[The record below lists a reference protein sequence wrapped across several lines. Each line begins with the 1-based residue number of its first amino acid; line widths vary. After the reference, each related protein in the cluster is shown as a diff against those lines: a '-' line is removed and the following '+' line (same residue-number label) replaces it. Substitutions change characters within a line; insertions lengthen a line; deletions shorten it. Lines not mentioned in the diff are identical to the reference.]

1 VILSREDSMVND
13 MNHPAFSLFH
23 RARSTPY
30 DPARLEFL
38 AAAALPH
45 SLSIANKNNADLA
58 TLPAVDI
65 SILGARAMAKV
76 HRDFLG
82 IPGPTDVITFPY
94 GEILVCAPVAAARAR
109 EFGHD
114 TTTEL
119 ALYIIHGLLHL
130 SGHDDTTPALARQ
143 MAATQEK
150 ILKKILTHPKIRAL
164 LNSSNHALS
173 CSP

>member
-1 VILSREDSMVND
+1 MPRISI
-13 MNHPAFSLFH
+13 AH
-23 RARSTPY
+23 RCRTTPC
-30 DPARLEFL
+30 DAPRLERL
-38 AAAALPH
+38 AAAAWPH
-45 SLSIANKNNADLA
+45 CLSIAKKHHAELA
-58 TLPAVDI
+58 GLPGVEI

-94 GEILVCAPVAAARAR
+94 GEILVCAPVAAERAR

-130 SGHDDTTPALARQ
+130 SGHDDTTPAKARR
-143 MAATQEK
+143 MAAAQEK
-150 ILKKILTHPKIRAL
+150 ILHQSLAEPGVPM
-164 LNSSNHALS
+164 NG
-173 CSP
+173 